1 MAEEEEEGKRRREE
15 EPIYKRQGEEA
26 VGMASGRACAGGLTL
41 VLGGI
46 FMGFGAAQARRWRE
60 GGSGVKRKTPRG
72 GDQEGEVSRSI
83 SRDCVRGNLWGKR
96 GNGKQSTG
104 LVLACHLPLGS
115 VYPFFF
121 VFFFT
126 FPMVDYSDRCLSL
139 L

>member
-46 FMGFGAAQARRWRE
+46 FMEFGAAQARRWRE
-60 GGSGVKRKTPRG
+60 GGVKRKRPRG

-83 SRDCVRGNLWGKR
+83 SRALRG
-96 GNGKQSTG
+96 
-104 LVLACHLPLGS
+104 
-115 VYPFFF
+115 
-121 VFFFT
+121 
-126 FPMVDYSDRCLSL
+126 
-139 L
+139 